1 MNIIVDETG
10 KCNNLNNILLTDSI
24 EKDIYEKLYYLYEYS
39 DEIIHISSNPIFP
52 SILNYVKT
60 GILTEEEMIQALMY
74 K

>member
-10 KCNNLNNILLTDSI
+10 KCKKLNNILLANSI

-39 DEIIHISSNPIFP
+39 DEIIQISSNPIFP
-52 SILNYVKT
+52 SMLNYVKT
-60 GILTEEEMIQALMY
+60 GILTEEEMMQALTY